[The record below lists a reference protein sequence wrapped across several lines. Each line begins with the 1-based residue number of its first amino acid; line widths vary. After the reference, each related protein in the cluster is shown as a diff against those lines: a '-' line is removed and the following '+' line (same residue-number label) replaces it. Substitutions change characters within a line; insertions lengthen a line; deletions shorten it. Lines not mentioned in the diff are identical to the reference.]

1 MRKNVKVKCMAL
13 LRPTLN
19 NELKE
24 NKLLLL
30 GNPNIF
36 LLIGIIIAA
45 IHLSRILSMERKILL
60 CVNMLA
66 VAM

>member
-1 MRKNVKVKCMAL
+1 MKVKCIAL

-36 LLIGIIIAA
+36 LLIGIITAA

>member
-1 MRKNVKVKCMAL
+1 MGKNVKVKCIAL
-13 LRPTLN
+13 LRLTLN

>member
-1 MRKNVKVKCMAL
+1 MGKNVKVKCIAL

-30 GNPNIF
+30 SNPNIF

>member
-1 MRKNVKVKCMAL
+1 MGKNVKVKCIAL

-45 IHLSRILSMERKILL
+45 IHLSRILSMERKIFL

>member
-1 MRKNVKVKCMAL
+1 MGKNVKVKCIAL

-24 NKLLLL
+24 NKLFLL

>member
-1 MRKNVKVKCMAL
+1 MRKNVKVKCIAL

>member
-1 MRKNVKVKCMAL
+1 MKVKCIAL

>member
-1 MRKNVKVKCMAL
+1 MGKNVKVKCIAL

-60 CVNMLA
+60 CINMLA

>member
-1 MRKNVKVKCMAL
+1 MGKNVKVKCIAL

-60 CVNMLA
+60 CVNI
-66 VAM
+66 

>member
-1 MRKNVKVKCMAL
+1 MGKNVKVKCIAL